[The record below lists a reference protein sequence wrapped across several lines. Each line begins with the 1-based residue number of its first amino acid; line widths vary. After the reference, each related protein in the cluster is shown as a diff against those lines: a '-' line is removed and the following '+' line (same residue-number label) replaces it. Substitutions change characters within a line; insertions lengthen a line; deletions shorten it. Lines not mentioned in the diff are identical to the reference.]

1 MKEVT
6 YNSSLLKD
14 SWNANE
20 TVKPNNFNE
29 LSGAVKNVIANAN
42 DLAHNYLQQG
52 KQYVAGD
59 IVYSK
64 NLNKGCY
71 LVCTQGGATGD
82 SEPQLINKN
91 VGETVTDGA
100 VTWTVRANISSVN
113 GVVASKDGE
122 VQVKSLLSTRIT
134 TVVDLNDFKKAGVYY
149 CPESELAVQCLN
161 MPINLYAF
169 YLEIITMGSN
179 FIKQVF
185 TTYKPSKAI
194 VYVRN
199 YYVNEGGWGKWQEIL
214 LDNTKSLVST
224 EIPKNADL
232 NNYKEAGMYH
242 CKSSETAMTIVNSP
256 VTKWAFYLDIEV
268 MASNIMRQILIS
280 NLQSNPSIHIRTYYN
295 GDWGGWKEVAY
306 KNDISVIPVGI
317 IMPFAGNGSIPD
329 GWVICN
335 GAAVSRSTYAALFS
349 AIGTTYGTG
358 NDSTTFNLPNLM
370 NRFIEGSN
378 TAGTVLAAG
387 LPNITGHFSTALEW
401 SQARFDGA
409 FRRDNQAG
417 NGPEGSA
424 WSNSQLI
431 SFDASR
437 SSAIYG
443 ASTTVQPPAMTAI
456 YCIKY

>member
-14 SWNANE
+14 SWNSNE

-29 LSGAVKNVIANAN
+29 LSGAVKKVVANAN

-52 KQYVAGD
+52 KQYVVGD

-64 NLNKGCY
+64 NLNKGRY
-71 LVCTQGGATGD
+71 LLCTQGGATGD

-91 VGETVTDGA
+91 VGETVTDGT
-100 VTWTVRANISSVN
+100 VVWTVQKVGNAQLNSSNTFTALNTFRAN
-113 GVVASKDGE
+113 
-122 VQVKSLLSTRIT
+122 
-134 TVVDLNDFKKAGVYY
+134 
-149 CPESELAVQCLN
+149 LAVSNGTTAGSGGRIDFGISPAAETVQARISADALGG
-161 MPINLYAF
+161 LF
-169 YLEIITMGSN
+169 YHASTN
-179 FIKQVF
+179 QPHVF
-185 TTYKPSKAI
+185 RIGTNNNVFAI
-194 VYVRN
+194 RD
-199 YYVNEGGWGKWQEIL
+199 
-214 LDNTKSLVST
+214 DNTKVVFSSNNNFFATVT
-224 EIPKNADL
+224 HDGVAKWVGNANTATKL
-232 NNYKEAGMYH
+232 
-242 CKSSETAMTIVNSP
+242 ETSRTINGVAFDG
-256 VTKWAFYLDIEV
+256 TKDIIV
-268 MASNIMRQILIS
+268 D
-280 NLQSNPSIHIRTYYN
+280 SNPVGTIIA
-295 GDWGGWKEVAY
+295 VAY
-306 KNDISVIPVGI
+306 TGVPEGY
-317 IMPFAGNGSIPD
+317 MH
-329 GWVICN
+329 CN

-401 SQARFDGA
+401 SQARYDGA
-409 FRRDNQAG
+409 FRRDNQNG
-417 NGPEGSA
+417 SGPEGSE

>member
-1 MKEVT
+1 MEIPKFIKGVAKYFT
-6 YNSSLLKD
+6 YASD
-14 SWNANE
+14 S
-20 TVKPNNFNE
+20 
-29 LSGAVKNVIANAN
+29 
-42 DLAHNYLQQG
+42 
-52 KQYVAGD
+52 
-59 IVYSK
+59 
-64 NLNKGCY
+64 
-71 LVCTQGGATGD
+71 
-82 SEPQLINKN
+82 
-91 VGETVTDGA
+91 GETTPTTQADLQELMKNNNTILECLVDGLWQPKKEMKLNQIIRSPNMPANMIAQVTSVGTTGTTEPEWPSTVGSTITDGTA
-100 VTWTVRANISSVN
+100 KWTVRANISSVN

-134 TVVDLNDFKKAGVYY
+134 TVVDLNDFKKEGVYY
-149 CPESELAVQCLN
+149 CPENELAVQCLN

-179 FIKQVF
+179 FVKQVF
-185 TTYKPSKAI
+185 TTYKPSAVR

-199 YYVNEGGWGKWQEIL
+199 YYANDNGWGE
-214 LDNTKSLVST
+214 
-224 EIPKNADL
+224 
-232 NNYKEAGMYH
+232 
-242 CKSSETAMTIVNSP
+242 
-256 VTKWAFYLDIEV
+256 
-268 MASNIMRQILIS
+268 
-280 NLQSNPSIHIRTYYN
+280 
-295 GDWGGWKEVAY
+295 WKEFAY

-401 SQARFDGA
+401 SQVRFDGA
-409 FRRDNQAG
+409 FRRDNQNG
-417 NGPEGSA
+417 SGPEGSE

>member
-14 SWNANE
+14 SWNSNE

-149 CPESELAVQCLN
+149 CPESELAVQFLN

-179 FIKQVF
+179 FVKQVF
-185 TTYKPSKAI
+185 TTYKPSAVR

-199 YYVNEGGWGKWQEIL
+199 YYANDNGWGE
-214 LDNTKSLVST
+214 
-224 EIPKNADL
+224 
-232 NNYKEAGMYH
+232 
-242 CKSSETAMTIVNSP
+242 
-256 VTKWAFYLDIEV
+256 
-268 MASNIMRQILIS
+268 
-280 NLQSNPSIHIRTYYN
+280 
-295 GDWGGWKEVAY
+295 WKEFAY

-409 FRRDNQAG
+409 FRRDNHDG
-417 NGPEGSA
+417 SGPEGSA

>member
-14 SWNANE
+14 SWNSNE

-179 FIKQVF
+179 FVKQVF
-185 TTYKPSKAI
+185 TTYKPSAVR

-199 YYVNEGGWGKWQEIL
+199 YYANDNGWGE
-214 LDNTKSLVST
+214 
-224 EIPKNADL
+224 
-232 NNYKEAGMYH
+232 
-242 CKSSETAMTIVNSP
+242 
-256 VTKWAFYLDIEV
+256 
-268 MASNIMRQILIS
+268 
-280 NLQSNPSIHIRTYYN
+280 
-295 GDWGGWKEVAY
+295 WKEFAY

-387 LPNITGHFSTALEW
+387 LPNITGNISAFKASI
-401 SQARFDGA
+401 SGA
-409 FRRDNQAG
+409 FVGSNNTNRYDGWNDNEDEYAV
-417 NGPEGSA
+417 ST
-424 WSNSQLI
+424 

-437 SSAIYG
+437 SNSIYG